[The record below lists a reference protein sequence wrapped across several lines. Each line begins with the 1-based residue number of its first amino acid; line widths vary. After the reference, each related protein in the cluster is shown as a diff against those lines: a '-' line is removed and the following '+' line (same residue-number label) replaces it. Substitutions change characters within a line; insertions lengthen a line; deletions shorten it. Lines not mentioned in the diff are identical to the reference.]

1 MEAITLMHIL
11 VIVLSIIVITL
22 SIILTHLYKWM
33 KVIHQVDVYAV
44 SNADESN
51 NRMKLLY
58 VREQTINQLLV
69 NLLYDL
75 LHTTTKASIR
85 WKFHILRQIEPIL
98 YNTDLHR
105 EHDDIYDHI
114 IKKLSEAGKDGRSDL
129 YERIAA
135 VTRDYFI
142 SDTEEAKPLMGLL
155 RNIIADSDRAD
166 ISQEKLD
173 QMSKL
178 CKESILSFGR
188 NFEVLDSSPYEIK
201 KKDTEA
207 HADIGPLT
215 VDQMLRRMVAFAES
229 IPAPELGSTEDTNG
243 EEESK

>member
-1 MEAITLMHIL
+1 MEAITVMHIL
-11 VIVLSIIVITL
+11 VFVLSIIVITL
-22 SIILTHLYKWM
+22 SAILLHICKWM
-33 KVIHQVDVYAV
+33 KVIHQVNVSAV
-44 SNADESN
+44 THANKN
-51 NRMKLLY
+51 NNQMKLLY
-58 VREQTINQLLV
+58 DREQTINRLLV

-114 IKKLSEAGKDGRSDL
+114 IEKLSEAGEDGRSDL
-129 YERIAA
+129 YERIAT

-155 RNIIADSDRAD
+155 RHIIADSDLAD

-173 QMSKL
+173 QMAKL
-178 CKESILSFGR
+178 CRESILSFGR

-201 KKDTEA
+201 EKDTEV
-207 HADIGPLT
+207 HVDIGPLT

-229 IPAPELGSTEDTNG
+229 IPAPELGSTKDANN